1 MGTTILSF
9 QNRVVIET
17 LHSEGRSLRY
27 IANYLGFS
35 KATIFNELHRLN
47 PPAPTANGSG
57 FVLTTQIIPY
67 GITS

>member
-17 LHSEGRSLRY
+17 LHNEGRSLRY

-35 KATIFNELHRLN
+35 KTTILRVSIILCTFEN
-47 PPAPTANGSG
+47 PSLYEM
-57 FVLTTQIIPY
+57 LT
-67 GITS
+67 

>member
-17 LHSEGRSLRY
+17 LHNEGRSLRY

-35 KATIFNELHRLN
+35 KTTVFNE
-47 PPAPTANGSG
+47 
-57 FVLTTQIIPY
+57 
-67 GITS
+67 